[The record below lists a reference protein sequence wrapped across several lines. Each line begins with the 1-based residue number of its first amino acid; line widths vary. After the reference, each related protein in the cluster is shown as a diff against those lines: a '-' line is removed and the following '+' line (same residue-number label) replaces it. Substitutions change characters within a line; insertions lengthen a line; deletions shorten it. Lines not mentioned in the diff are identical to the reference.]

1 MIEVR
6 ERMEEF
12 KDALRKYT
20 HLLKGG
26 KIDLEKTI
34 KIEELELKLID
45 DLISNKSVICES
57 KRDLQSLIEALLD
70 SGWIEE
76 AMRRASH
83 ELNVEIDSSPR
94 EALEAFL
101 TGNVEK
107 PAGKVALLVVQ
118 SIARCLAESK
128 LESGEIVE
136 EVTPLCPVCGA
147 ESRTMVLEREGYYM
161 VCPFCS
167 YKWLVSRDKI
177 RCPYCGNDNPISL
190 GVFSDRARRLGLV
203 VCQECGATWRLVID
217 KSIKAPRILLPVI
230 SLGAEAY
237 RKFIHNDM
245 VRKPGG
251 QHTTDAIVEGG
262 GEDAQ
267 G

>member
-1 MIEVR
+1 MIEVK
-6 ERMEEF
+6 ERMREF
-12 KDALRKYT
+12 KDALRRYT

-26 KIDLEKTI
+26 KIDLEKSV
-34 KIEELELKLID
+34 KIEEIELSLIE
-45 DLISNKSVICES
+45 DLLKNQPVICRS
-57 KRDLQSLIEALLD
+57 RRDLQDLIGDLLD

-76 AMRRASH
+76 AMRKTS
-83 ELNVEIDSSPR
+83 EGLNVEIDGDPK

-107 PAGKVALLVVQ
+107 PEGKIALLVVQ
-118 SIARCLAESK
+118 AIARCLAESK
-128 LESGEIVE
+128 LEDNEIVE
-136 EVTPLCPVCGA
+136 EITPICPVCGA
-147 ESRTMVLEREGYYM
+147 ESKTMVLERDGYYM

-177 RCPYCGNDNPISL
+177 RCPYCGNDNPVSL

-237 RKFIHNDM
+237 RQFIRDEM

-251 QHTTDAIVEGG
+251 QQTTNTVVEGG
-262 GEDAQ
+262 GEEA
-267 G
+267 

>member
-1 MIEVR
+1 VRMIEIG
-6 ERMEEF
+6 ERMREF
-12 KDALRKYT
+12 KDALRKYM

-34 KIEELELKLID
+34 KIEELELKLMN
-45 DLISNKSVICES
+45 DLVSKQSELCER
-57 KRDLQSLIEALLD
+57 KKNLQGLIEALLD
-70 SGWIEE
+70 TGWMEE
-76 AMRRASH
+76 ALKETSH
-83 ELNVEIDSSPR
+83 KLNVEINSDPR

-101 TGNVEK
+101 TGNVER
-107 PAGKVALLVVQ
+107 PEGKVALLVVQ
-118 SIARCLAESK
+118 AIARCLAESK
-128 LESGEIVE
+128 LENDEIVE
-136 EVTPLCPVCGA
+136 KVTPICPVCGA
-147 ESRTMVLEREGYYM
+147 ESKTMVLERDGYYM

-167 YKWLVSRDKI
+167 YKWLVSRETI

-190 GVFSDRARRLGLV
+190 GVFSDRARRLGLA

-237 RKFIHNDM
+237 RKFVHDDM

-251 QHTTDAIVEGG
+251 Q
-262 GEDAQ
+262 
-267 G
+267 